1 MYIQLMHRHHGF
13 HEPIKH
19 IEIPCEFSRVYL
31 GEDNI
36 NEDLLIE
43 SIPEGWL
50 PVDASKILLTKADD
64 NGSTGQRGLSK
75 FRSWSKYF
83 DAYVLELHEKPS
95 KWWAEKQ

>member
-19 IEIPCEFSRVYL
+19 IEIPCEFSKVYL

-50 PVDASKILLTKADD
+50 PVETNKILLTKADD

-95 KWWAEKQ
+95 KWWNKK